1 MLALIT
7 TACVIGIRAG
17 FAGSSSDEPPSWI
30 PGDLKRA
37 TRKRR
42 RREIVTQAELIS
54 LVALRLCGTIFALA
68 EAQRSQSKNKQKTK
82 GSDCFA
88 AELSPPHRIPN
99 KTQTAVF
106 LSAISAPLR
115 ENFFG

>member
-1 MLALIT
+1 LDTGRSEARHAKT
-7 TACVIGIRAG
+7 ETPGNRDPGGIDFVGG
-17 FAGSSSDEPPSWI
+17 FAP
-30 PGDLKRA
+30 
-37 TRKRR
+37 
-42 RREIVTQAELIS
+42 
-54 LVALRLCGTIFALA
+54 LRDNFFTLA